1 MTDGTPASEMAVPV
15 TCLTITIMLLVWR

>member
-15 TCLTITIMLLVWR
+15 TGLTITIMLLVWR